1 MMLRHLLKL
10 TWKRKSR
17 NLMLSLEILVAFAI
31 VFGIAAVG
39 LRYLQLYQQPLGFDG
54 TDVWKVDMQMGDVK
68 PEQVDPGTYDR
79 IRRDL
84 LELPQVRAVS
94 FATFPPYTLSTW
106 TSDFKPP
113 QTGATVESNRMDA
126 SDDVAASLGMR
137 MVAGRWFNAG
147 DEGAQVQPAVLNR
160 RMATAL
166 FPGRQALGQRFT
178 HHEKNAP
185 DQTLVVVGLI
195 DEFRNKGPFMT
206 PTNYTITRFAPHTS
220 AARVRTILI
229 KLAPGTPRTFEA
241 QLNARLKLI
250 RNDWGYQIEPL
261 KSMRASLMKEEL
273 IPLAVM
279 GVIAAFMLLMV
290 AFGLFGVLWQNTTR
304 RIPEIGLR
312 RAVGASAAHIYRQI
326 VAEQLLLSSVAI
338 AVGLVLLVQLPV
350 TGALGDMLDWTVFG
364 GAAALS
370 MGVIYLLSLLCALY
384 PGWRASR
391 LDPSTALHY
400 E

>member
-1 MMLRHLLKL
+1 MLRHLLKL

-39 LRYLQLYQQPLGFDG
+39 LRYLELYRLPLGFDG
-54 TDVWKVDMQMGDVK
+54 TDTWKIDVQMGDAK

-84 LELPQVRAVS
+84 LELPQVRAVGFAS
-94 FATFPPYTLSTW
+94 FTPYQLSSW
-106 TSDFKPP
+106 TSSFKSP
-113 QTGATVESNRMDA
+113 QTGADIRSNRIDA
-126 SDDVAASLGMR
+126 SDDLAAALGMR
-137 MVAGRWFNAG
+137 VVAGRWFDAR
-147 DEGAQVQPAVLNR
+147 DEGAQTLPAVLNR
-160 RMATAL
+160 RMAAAL

-178 HHEKNAP
+178 GTEKSSVTTF
-185 DQTLVVVGLI
+185 QVIGLV

-206 PTNYTITRFAPHTS
+206 PTNFTITRFAPHTS
-220 AARVRTILI
+220 AARLRTVLV
-229 KLAPGTPRTFEA
+229 KVAPNTPRAFEA

-261 KSMRASLMKEEL
+261 KSMRASLMKEQL
-273 IPLAVM
+273 MPLAVM
-279 GVIAAFMLLMV
+279 GVIAVFMLVMV

-312 RAVGASAAHIYRQI
+312 RAVGASATHIYRQI

-338 AVGLVLLVQLPV
+338 GVGLALLVQLPL
-350 TGALGDMLDWTVFG
+350 TGALGDMLGWTVFG

-391 LDPSTALHY
+391 LDPSAALHY

>member
-1 MMLRHLLKL
+1 MLRHLLKL

-31 VFGIAAVG
+31 VFGIAAFG
-39 LRYLQLYQQPLGFDG
+39 LRYLQLYRQPLGFDG
-54 TDVWKVDMQMGDVK
+54 LDAWKIDMQMGDFK
-68 PEQVDPGTYDR
+68 PEDVAPDTYGR

-94 FATFPPYTLSTW
+94 FAGSTPYTLSTW
-106 TSDFKPP
+106 TSGFKSP
-113 QTGATVESNRMDA
+113 QTGAMVESNRMEV
-126 SDDVAASLGMR
+126 SDDFAAVLGVR
-137 MVAGRWFNAG
+137 LIAGRWFNAG
-147 DEGAQVQPAVLNR
+147 DEGARIVPAVLNR
-160 RMATAL
+160 RMAATM

-178 HHEKNAP
+178 DGDPNHVF
-185 DQTLVVVGLI
+185 QVVGLV
-195 DEFRNKGPFMT
+195 DDFRNKGPFMT
-206 PTNYTITRFAPHTS
+206 PTKFVLSRFAPHAS
-220 AARVRTILI
+220 PSRLRTILI
-229 KLAPGTPRTFEA
+229 KVAPGTPRAFEA
-241 QLNARLKLI
+241 QLNTRLKLI

-261 KSMRASLMKEEL
+261 KSLRASLMKEQL

-279 GVIAAFMLLMV
+279 GVIAAFMLVMV

-338 AVGLVLLVQLPV
+338 AVGLALLVQLPV
-350 TGALGDMLDWTVFG
+350 TGALGEMLDWTVFL

>member
-1 MMLRHLLKL
+1 MLRHLLKL

-39 LRYLQLYQQPLGFDG
+39 LRYLELYRQPLGFDG
-54 TDVWKVDMQMGDVK
+54 SDAWKIDMQMGDAK
-68 PEQVDPGTYDR
+68 PEQVDPAIYDR

-94 FATFPPYTLSTW
+94 FASFTPYTRSTW
-106 TSDFKPP
+106 SSEFKAQ
-113 QTGATVESNRMDA
+113 QTGVQVEANRMEA
-126 SDDVAASLGMR
+126 GDDFAAALGVPL
-137 MVAGRWFNAG
+137 VAGRWFNAG
-147 DEGAQVQPAVLNR
+147 DEGQRVVPAVLNR
-160 RMATAL
+160 RMAAAL
-166 FPGRQALGQRFT
+166 FPGRQALGQRFGDGV
-178 HHEKNAP
+178 P
-185 DQTLVVVGLI
+185 DHLFVVVGLI
-195 DEFRNKGPFMT
+195 DDFRNKGPFMT
-206 PTNYTITRFAPHTS
+206 PTNFVLSRFAPHTS
-220 AARVRTILI
+220 PSRVRTILI
-229 KLAPGTPRTFEA
+229 KVAPGTPRSFEA

-261 KSMRASLMKEEL
+261 KSLRASLMKEEL

-279 GVIAAFMLLMV
+279 SVIAAFMLVMV

-326 VAEQLLLSSVAI
+326 VAEQLLLSSVAV

-350 TGALGDMLDWTVFG
+350 TGALGDMLDWQVFI

>member
-1 MMLRHLLKL
+1 MLRHLLKL

-39 LRYLQLYQQPLGFDG
+39 LRYWQLYQQPLGFDG
-54 TDVWKVDMQMGDVK
+54 TDAWKIDMQMGDVK
-68 PEQVDPGTYDR
+68 PEQLDPGTYDR

-94 FATFPPYTLSTW
+94 FASFTPYARSTW
-106 TSDFKPP
+106 SSEFTAQ
-113 QTGATVESNRMDA
+113 QTGVRVEANRMEA
-126 SDDVAASLGMR
+126 GDDFAAALGVPL
-137 MVAGRWFNAG
+137 VAGRWFNAG
-147 DEGAQVQPAVLNR
+147 DEGQRVVPAVLNR
-160 RMATAL
+160 RMAAAL
-166 FPGRQALGQRFT
+166 FPGRQALGQRFGDGVT
-178 HHEKNAP
+178 DHVF
-185 DQTLVVVGLI
+185 VVVGLI
-195 DEFRNKGPFMT
+195 DDFRNKGPFMT
-206 PTNYTITRFAPHTS
+206 PTNFVLSRFAPHTS
-220 AARVRTILI
+220 PSRLRTILI
-229 KLAPGTPRTFEA
+229 KVAPGTPRSFEA
-241 QLNARLKLI
+241 QLNARLKMI

-261 KSMRASLMKEEL
+261 KSLRASLMKEEL

-279 GVIAAFMLLMV
+279 SVIAAFMLVMV

-312 RAVGASAAHIYRQI
+312 RAIGASAAHIYRQI

-338 AVGLVLLVQLPV
+338 AVGLVLLVQLPL
-350 TGALGDMLDWTVFG
+350 TGALGEMLNWTVFL

>member
-1 MMLRHLLKL
+1 MLRHLLKL

-54 TDVWKVDMQMGDVK
+54 TDAWKVDMQMGDVK
-68 PEQVDPGTYDR
+68 PEDVAPDTYDR

-94 FATFPPYTLSTW
+94 FATSKPYTLSTW
-106 TSDFKPP
+106 TSGFKSP
-113 QTGATVESNRMDA
+113 QTGAQVESNRMEV
-126 SDDVAASLGMR
+126 SDDFAAALGVR
-137 MVAGRWFNAG
+137 LIAGRWFNAG
-147 DEGAQVQPAVLNR
+147 DEGAKIVPAVLNR
-160 RMATAL
+160 RMAAAM

-178 HHEKNAP
+178 DGDPNHVF
-185 DQTLVVVGLI
+185 QVVGLVE
-195 DEFRNKGPFMT
+195 DFRNRGPFMI
-206 PTNYTITRFAPHTS
+206 PTRFVLNRFAPHTS
-220 AARVRTILI
+220 PSRVRTILI
-229 KLAPGTPRTFEA
+229 KVAPGTPRAFEA

-261 KSMRASLMKEEL
+261 KSLRATLMKEQL

-279 GVIAAFMLLMV
+279 GVIATFMLVMV

-338 AVGLVLLVQLPV
+338 AVGLALLVQLPV
-350 TGALGDMLDWTVFG
+350 TGALGEMLNWTVFL